1 MVMKGDWAVE
11 NDISKHKWMSSD
23 QQSANDKW
31 VFKEADN
38 VCVTSSRFLPLP
50 PAEDN
55 ATY

>member
-1 MVMKGDWAVE
+1 MKGDWAVE
-11 NDISKHKWMSSD
+11 NDISKHKWSSD

-38 VCVTSSRFLPLP
+38 VCVTSSRFFPLP
-50 PAEDN
+50 PAEDD